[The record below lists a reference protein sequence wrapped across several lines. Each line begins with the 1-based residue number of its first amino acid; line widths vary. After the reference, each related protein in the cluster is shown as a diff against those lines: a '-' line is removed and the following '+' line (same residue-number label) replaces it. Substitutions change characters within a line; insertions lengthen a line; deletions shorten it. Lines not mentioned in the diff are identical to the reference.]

1 MLKKNIAANVP
12 RRGLYKEGILK
23 SFRFFY
29 RSHYSLPNQRNEIFR
44 RRRPFLVFI
53 QYLFPRFFLNNAV
66 FIAI

>member
-44 RRRPFLVFI
+44 RKRPFLVSSNISF
-53 QYLFPRFFLNNAV
+53 LDFFLTMQ
-66 FIAI
+66 FL